1 LRLERKVEKLCK
13 FLQVND
19 TSNLEATALL
29 NDDSIERNAR
39 DSMLRHSMN
48 ESTLEDIGKASLS
61 NIAENDTESVVARRA
76 SCSIDNECNM
86 FDQENNPLSPNLN
99 TGNIGGN
106 VVKNP
111 CFTTLDNNT
120 KSVKVMHVINQSVP
134 YVHGP
139 LTNYQKPK

>member
-19 TSNLEATALL
+19 TSNLEATALS

-48 ESTLEDIGKASLS
+48 ESTLEEIGRASLS
-61 NIAENDTESVVARRA
+61 DIAENDAESVVARRA
-76 SCSIDNECNM
+76 SCSIENECNLL
-86 FDQENNPLSPNLN
+86 DQENNPLIHNLN

-106 VVKNP
+106 GVKHP
-111 CFTTLDNNT
+111 GFTTLDNNT
-120 KSVKVMHVINQSVP
+120 KSIKVMHGINQSVP
-134 YVHGP
+134 YVQGT
-139 LTNYQKPK
+139 LTNYQKSK